1 MPLRFWLRLAAF
13 CAAAILAAS
22 LFYSWRAQR
31 RDRALLAGDLAK
43 TQQALSAATARQ
55 LDRDQQLS
63 KLLATFEERKRT
75 VLTPAE
81 IIRQLPREL
90 PLPLPLALPT
100 PLQTMTVPSI
110 GGQHAA
116 LNAGAAPESAQPI
129 ILPAADLKP
138 LYNFAVDCNAC
149 RASLAAATSDLADE
163 RIKSAA
169 MGRERDSALQSAR
182 GGSIFRRVVRATKW
196 FVIGATAGAVASR
209 FAR

>member
-22 LFYSWRAQR
+22 LFYSWHAQR
-31 RDRALLAGDLAK
+31 RDRALLAADLAK

-55 LDRDQQLS
+55 VDRDQQLS

-75 VLTPAE
+75 VVTPVE

-90 PLPLPLALPT
+90 PLPLPLVLPT
-100 PLQTMTVPSI
+100 SLPTMTVPPI
-110 GGQHAA
+110 GGQPAA
-116 LNAGAAPESAQPI
+116 LTGSAGESAQPI
-129 ILPAADLKP
+129 LLPAADLKP

-163 RIKSAA
+163 RTKSAA
-169 MGRERDSALQSAR
+169 LGRERDNALQSAR

-196 FVIGATAGAVASR
+196 FVIGAAAGAVASR